1 MQNKIRQYQAIAWQ
15 FAQRL
20 QDVKFAGQMLFVVV
34 VLLISWSGV
43 KAIQS
48 NYDLQK
54 KISTLKQEND
64 VLWLQNSNTYL
75 QNQYYKTDQYLELS
89 ARQNLGFAA
98 PGEHVLLVPKGTAAK
113 YVDPNLDKTTVTRVT
128 SAPDN
133 RAAYVKNIEAW
144 RDFIL
149 GRSPNI
155 K

>member
-1 MQNKIRQYQAIAWQ
+1 MFDKIKTAFTGKKAKQLTDVRNIGLYLFGLVIVAIAW
-15 FAQRL
+15 
-20 QDVKFAGQMLFVVV
+20 
-34 VLLISWSGV
+34 SGAKTV
-43 KAIQS
+43 QS